1 MNLRDLLMFACD
13 VQRFQVSGGPGWA
26 DSSLFNIEAKP
37 PESSPAAKLNPE
49 NPNESLNIEQRRMLL
64 GLLHDRFQLK
74 FHVEYKEGPVY
85 YLERGGGE
93 PKLSPPRDSTA
104 FPWVGGIEGGAIYL
118 PTEIAGTN
126 STIALL
132 ADRLSRALERP
143 VIDKTGIQGSFDF
156 RYKREGF
163 DPNADYTRDDVISS
177 ILSSVHEIGLK
188 LTPAKG
194 PVETIVIDQAEKPL
208 PN

>member
-93 PKLSPPRDSTA
+93 PKLSPPRDSAA

-118 PTEIAGTN
+118 PTGIAGTN

-143 VIDKTGIQGSFDF
+143 VIDKTGIQGSFDL
-156 RYKREGF
+156 RTREK
-163 DPNADYTRDDVISS
+163 ASIQTR
-177 ILSSVHEIGLK
+177 
-188 LTPAKG
+188 
-194 PVETIVIDQAEKPL
+194 TIPEMM
-208 PN
+208 